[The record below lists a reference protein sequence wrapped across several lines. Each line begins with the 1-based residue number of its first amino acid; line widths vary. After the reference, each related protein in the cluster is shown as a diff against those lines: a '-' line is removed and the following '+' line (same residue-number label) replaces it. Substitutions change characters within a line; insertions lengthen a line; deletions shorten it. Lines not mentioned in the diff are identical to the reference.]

1 MLYKNEKKKKRK
13 TTSTASLRI
22 NKSGSPLDVE
32 SHIKLLHQQPRLG
45 GSTMTTTEKSPLMR
59 HKPLRDAAAIRQQQQ
74 VECEQHRIA
83 AGMNNCNATTTSMT
97 SSAGSRKTLIRPLSQ
112 SALYLARPSS
122 SFQMRVAQ
130 TSLTNLV
137 GSGCSSD
144 GINVSSCN
152 NQGQQQIM
160 DDDGWQWTRPQLEI
174 SLVYVCDS
182 AQLLVHIHRLSNAT
196 PDVRCGKESTSPNN
210 TQVKVKT
217 KQHFLYICY
226 TRIAATLRNNNY
238 ASRNQPLAPKKERN
252 APRHCDSTCVV
263 V

>member
-1 MLYKNEKKKKRK
+1 MFYKNE

-22 NKSGSPLDVE
+22 NNSGSPLDVE

-45 GSTMTTTEKSPLMR
+45 GSTMTMTEKSPLMR

-74 VECEQHRIA
+74 IECEQHRIA
-83 AGMNNCNATTTSMT
+83 AAAMNNCNATTTSMT

-122 SFQMRVAQ
+122 SSQMRVAQ

-144 GINVSSCN
+144 GLNVSSCN
-152 NQGQQQIM
+152 NQGQQQNM
-160 DDDGWQWTRPQLEI
+160 DDDGRQWTRPQLEI

-226 TRIAATLRNNNY
+226 TRRCYTA
-238 ASRNQPLAPKKERN
+238 Q
-252 APRHCDSTCVV
+252 
-263 V
+263 